1 LLQGTAVRIH
11 NATEFGVITTATIEQ
26 EEEEET
32 VTQHYNN
39 NYCFLR
45 ASYSFRGLLLQRERE
60 RERERE
66 TQNLENF
73 QFRKRARK
81 QTHARVLF
89 FFKYLNQVY
98 WRGSPALINF
108 N

>member
-45 ASYSFRGLLLQRERE
+45 ASYSFRGLLLQRKGERE

-66 TQNLENF
+66 KHKILKTFNLEKGRENRHTPGF
-73 QFRKRARK
+73 Y
-81 QTHARVLF
+81 F
-89 FFKYLNQVY
+89 FSNTSTKSTGEDPLH
-98 WRGSPALINF
+98 
-108 N
+108 